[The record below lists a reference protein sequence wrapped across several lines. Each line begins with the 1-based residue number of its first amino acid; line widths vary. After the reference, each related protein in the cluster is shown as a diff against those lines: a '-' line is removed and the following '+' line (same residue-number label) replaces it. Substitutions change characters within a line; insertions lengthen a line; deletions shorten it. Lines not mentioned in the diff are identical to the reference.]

1 MVLLII
7 HSASGDDV
15 ATVITMEV
23 DGCRVVPF
31 SGAQK
36 AVVSCLIKLISLN
49 GEKAKDGSLVY
60 LAYDTLMNVLLK
72 KEEVPISFDGADVV
86 ELLATLVYWSE
97 NSSHHSVVMMAA
109 TISSLILDFTLED
122 ALRQHPGFDDGKLA
136 GLCQLLKRSMTAS
149 SEDVFYEE
157 AEADLY
163 EIVISG
169 YSRWSKSFPRIKAAI
184 GK

>member
-1 MVLLII
+1 
-7 HSASGDDV
+7 
-15 ATVITMEV
+15 
-23 DGCRVVPF
+23 
-31 SGAQK
+31 
-36 AVVSCLIKLISLN
+36 
-49 GEKAKDGSLVY
+49 
-60 LAYDTLMNVLLK
+60 MNILLK
-72 KEEVPISFDGADVV
+72 KVEVPISFDGADVV

-109 TISSLILDFTLED
+109 TISSLILDFTSED

-136 GLCQLLKRSMTAS
+136 GLCQLFKRSMTAS

-157 AEADLY
+157 VDLY

-169 YSRWSKSFPRIKAAI
+169 YSRWSEHFPRIKAAV